1 MAEKRNTRC
10 VSNKISLLLLSVLAL
25 LCLLNLL
32 SGHILKNITNLQKIL
47 IYTVIFIIPIFLY
60 IRLNRYKTKTVL
72 KLNHVKIK
80 HFPFIILFALS
91 VSIICALINAGSAAV
106 LSNFWNIRIPTST
119 VSFASNNPAVVVL
132 THVLLPAVCEELLI
146 RGVALSEYE
155 KYGVSVSVLLTSLVF
170 SLFHGSAVTFIS
182 LFIAGVFYAVLTHL
196 FKSVWPAVICHII
209 NNALAVYINYNSDFI
224 KYLADDAIFIII
236 LAVVIFI
243 ILYVTLR
250 LTENVIDDLG
260 DKKRLKTNTRK
271 LVYGEPLSSVYIWVF
286 FILSVFISV
295 RNLGLW

>member
-10 VSNKISLLLLSVLAL
+10 VSNKISLLLLIVLGF
-25 LCLLNLL
+25 LCLLDVL
-32 SGHILKNITNLQKIL
+32 SGYILKNITNLHKIL
-47 IYTVIFIIPIFLY
+47 IYAVIFIIPIFLY

-91 VSIICALINAGSAAV
+91 VSIICALINAGCAAV
-106 LSNFWNIRIPTST
+106 LSNFWNINIPTST
-119 VSFASNNPAVVVL
+119 VSFSSDNPAVVVL

-146 RGVALSEYE
+146 RGIALSEYE
-155 KYGVSVSVLLTSLVF
+155 KYGVSVSVLLTAVVF
-170 SLFHGSAVTFIS
+170 SLFHGSVVTFVS
-182 LFIAGVFYAVLTHL
+182 LFVAGVFYAVLTHL

-209 NNALAVYINYNSDFI
+209 NNALAVYLNYNADFI
-224 KYLADDAIFIII
+224 KYLADDAIFVII
-236 LAVVIFI
+236 LAVVVFI

-271 LVYGEPLSSVYIWVF
+271 LVYGEPLSSVYIWAF
-286 FILSVFISV
+286 FILSVFISI